1 MFEQNQYDAWAVELA
16 NYFVSKKDYHM
27 VRMSKDRREF
37 WLVNQNA
44 EVSPILMISAYPSD
58 AINQPTISHDR
69 LALSSVFHVSDKGLN
84 ISVNQES
91 IMSDESTVILGPGI
105 MSVSEQLA
113 SFKGIEFIL
122 RPSNNPN
129 KALMSAFRS
138 IQKTAVKTQQKLRR
152 RANPVTTVVSGITL
166 IIFAIGMYLRLEGAS
181 DVSSALMLGA
191 YYKPLIVKG
200 GEYFRLLTAGFVHVD
215 VFHLL
220 INIMAFRNLG
230 TMIEPVL
237 GKKRYLF
244 VLIAGIL
251 FGNMFV
257 FIVDDGAVGLGISGG
272 LFALLGVLLVYL
284 FETQAIRNPRI
295 RNQVISTLIMN
306 LMISMLPNVSMMAH
320 LGGLQVGIFL
330 GIIFSKRI
338 DWVDIRK
345 GAQFMLIIFSA
356 FLVILM
362 VMNQY
367 SDPNLQSLALYAQTW
382 KHFGFDW
389 YAKRIVRLF
398 F

>member
-1 MFEQNQYDAWAVELA
+1 M
-16 NYFVSKKDYHM
+16 KKK
-27 VRMSKDRREF
+27 R
-37 WLVNQNA
+37 
-44 EVSPILMISAYPSD
+44 
-58 AINQPTISHDR
+58 
-69 LALSSVFHVSDKGLN
+69 
-84 ISVNQES
+84 
-91 IMSDESTVILGPGI
+91 
-105 MSVSEQLA
+105 
-113 SFKGIEFIL
+113 
-122 RPSNNPN
+122 
-129 KALMSAFRS
+129 
-138 IQKTAVKTQQKLRR
+138 
-152 RANPVTTVVSGITL
+152 VSGL
-166 IIFAIGMYLRLEGAS
+166 F
-181 DVSSALMLGA
+181 
-191 YYKPLIVKG
+191 
-200 GEYFRLLTAGFVHVD
+200 TAGFVHVD

-330 GIIFSKRI
+330 GIIFS
-338 DWVDIRK
+338 
-345 GAQFMLIIFSA
+345 AFS
-356 FLVILM
+356 F
-362 VMNQY
+362 
-367 SDPNLQSLALYAQTW
+367 AL
-382 KHFGFDW
+382 
-389 YAKRIVRLF
+389 
-398 F
+398 